1 VAATGL
7 SSDPTEYRTRL
18 ADQEDDQIDAWSQE
32 LLRDMV
38 IRRGLP
44 RVVAEFR
51 SSTRLSEPE
60 FEHVFASGGGP
71 PATVGRDV
79 EGRLLVPTVSLWAV
93 VPGLRARVP
102 DARARL
108 IDYLVANFHDFV
120 YV

>member
-1 VAATGL
+1 MSATGL
-7 SSDPTEYRTRL
+7 SSDPTEYRSRL
-18 ADQEDDQIDAWSQE
+18 ADQADDQIDAWSQE

-51 SSTRLSEPE
+51 SSTRLSERE

-71 PATVGRDV
+71 PATVGRDG

>member
-7 SSDPTEYRTRL
+7 SADPTEYRARL
-18 ADQEDDQIDAWSQE
+18 VEQPDERLDAWTQE
-32 LLRDMV
+32 LLRDLV

-51 SSTRLSEPE
+51 STTRLSEPE

-71 PATVGRDV
+71 PATIGRDA

-93 VPGLRARVP
+93 VPGLRARAP
-102 DARARL
+102 DARIRL
-108 IDYLVANFHDFV
+108 IDYLVANFHDVV